1 MTATTTARPTNVR
14 AKPPLVPPPTSATLA
29 GESVGRFNGVVS
41 P

>member
-14 AKPPLVPPPTSATLA
+14 ASVPEPEPTLEAWAAPLSA
-29 GESVGRFNGVVS
+29 GRLSGVVS